1 MKEKKLSSQLEYE
14 CSFMK
19 LYRDKVELPDGGT
32 SERIYVKHNGG
43 AAVLPITKEGNLLL
57 IKQFRYPVGLEL
69 IEIPA
74 GKKDFKEETGLAC
87 VKREIEEETGYNSNR
102 FEYIGLTHN
111 CVGYSSEDIELFIAY
126 DCYKVDNPK
135 AADDDEFIEPMMVT
149 PEEAKELINQNK
161 ITDAKSW
168 IVIMKYLENLR
179 NG

>member
-14 CSFMK
+14 CAFMK
-19 LYRDKVELPDGGT
+19 LYKDQVELPNGGQ

-57 IKQFRYPVGLEL
+57 IKQYRYPVGLEL

-74 GKKDFKEETGLAC
+74 GKKDSEKETGLEC
-87 VKREIEEETGYNSNR
+87 VKREIEEETGYNSSN
-102 FEYIGLTHN
+102 FEYVGLTHN

-126 DCYKVDNPK
+126 DCFKVNNPLSP
-135 AADDDEFIEPMMVT
+135 DDDEFIEPMIVT
-149 PEEAKELINQNK
+149 PSEAQKLLDANK

-168 IVIMKYLENLR
+168 IVIMKYLGSLR
-179 NG
+179 NE